1 MNEVPRTSELG
12 STPRPGVVR
21 RKYCWVSART
31 AKRGQVS
38 NFAVF
43 LRNSLPVPGLPL
55 ADHTLPDPLHGLY
68 EQLVRGKHSVV
79 EYEPDSELRDTE
91 QVPLLE
97 TGGVEAFF
105 RREVLPHVPDAWI
118 GPDSTKIGDEISFTR
133 YFYPPKPLRTLERF
147 ALISSQCRR
156 KRGACW
162 TSYSKDRRSERREPC
177 PPARSP

>member
-79 EYEPDSELRDTE
+79 EYEPDFELRDTE

-105 RREVLPHVPDAWI
+105 RREVLPHDARCLDRPRLHQDWRRDLVHSLLLPAQAAPHAREI
-118 GPDSTKIGDEISFTR
+118 RADILAVQKEAGGLLDELLQGSA
-133 YFYPPKPLRTLERF
+133 K
-147 ALISSQCRR
+147 
-156 KRGACW
+156 
-162 TSYSKDRRSERREPC
+162 
-177 PPARSP
+177 